1 MCDFS
6 TYILGHMDYILPVF
20 FTSVILWVFFIR
32 ASLSASVVVCV
43 FVMWCE
49 CQAEQFQ

>member
-20 FTSVILWVFFIR
+20 FHFSYSLGILYQGEFECFSSCVR
-32 ASLSASVVVCV
+32 VCDVV
-43 FVMWCE
+43 
-49 CQAEQFQ
+49 